1 MYDLRSS
8 KLTLIFILVVAY
20 SISSKGQNTEYQK
33 LTDVLSTLSEK
44 HQVFFTYDADL
55 ITATFVDTSQ
65 IMNSDLKSIIDYLRK
80 TTNLHFD
87 NLGNNYYVIYNDSE
101 KGKASVEIAKKRLSE
116 TIATISD
123 SNTNSQFTI
132 KGKVMDA
139 FNIPIAGVNI
149 IENGSFNGCSTSI
162 NGKFTLMT
170 SSLDNLKLN
179 VSHIGYVSKTVDVIN
194 KSILN
199 ITLDLGGALN
209 EIQIVGSRN
218 SNRSPLDA
226 PSAIDIIPLETVTN
240 KTGQIEINQILQY
253 AVPSFNASKQSGA
266 DGADHVVPASLRG
279 LGPDQTLVL
288 INGKRRHQSSLINI
302 YGTRGR
308 GNSGTDLNAIPASA
322 IDKIEVLRD
331 GASAQYGS
339 DAIAGVI
346 NIVLKEDVNTFNG
359 NVTYGF
365 SNANAQGDFT
375 NPTSGIDGTTVKLS
389 GNYGIKVSENG
400 FINLTT
406 EYLSTDNTIRPG
418 ASFRE
423 KYGDAG
429 LNEYNVFLNSEI
441 AINDHSNFYA
451 FGGYSFRNSESFA
464 FTRSADS
471 PRNVID
477 IYANGFNPLITAQIS
492 DKSISTGFKT
502 KLKGWNIDIN
512 NTFGNN
518 NFHYYIK
525 ETLNATLEINSPTSF
540 DAGGHILNQNT
551 TSANFSKFYKNSLNG
566 VNIAFG
572 TEYRIENYK
581 IYAGE
586 KASYAAFDINGNI
599 VDNSTDPDNL
609 VTYNGVVRPGGSQG
623 FPGYSL
629 KNEVDQTRSNL
640 ALYLDTEF
648 DFTPKLMVGIA
659 GRYERYSD
667 FGNTVNMKF
676 SSRFK
681 ASDNF
686 NFRATFSSG
695 FRAPSLAQIY
705 YNLKF
710 TNFIGDIPS
719 ESLLEPNN
727 SAITRSFG
735 IGNLKEEKTINGSIG
750 FTAKINN
757 FKATID
763 AYLVNIKDRIIL
775 TGNFDASNLDANVN
789 DVQFFAN
796 GVNTNTVGLDAI
808 LTWSKKIENNEFLV
822 SFASNINDMTITEIL
837 NKDLDEKTF
846 FGNREQ
852 NFLLASAPDYKSSLN
867 LFYSNQKIDA
877 SLIVTNFSK
886 VTLIDWQ
893 ITRPLVSEDPN
904 SIYLDEADRL
914 KKATD
919 VYEPKTTVDLSIGY
933 NITKQTALR
942 LGANNIFN
950 IYPTAQQNNW
960 TDGGGYWD
968 SVQMGTSGSFYYSK
982 VTYKF

>member
-1 MYDLRSS
+1 MYDLRFS
-8 KLTLIFILVVAY
+8 KLTLIFILVMAY
-20 SISSKGQNTEYQK
+20 SVSSKGQNTEYKK

-65 IMNSDLKSIIDYLRK
+65 IVNSDLKSIIDYLRK
-80 TTNLHFD
+80 TTSLHFD
-87 NLGNNYYVIYNDSE
+87 NLGNNYYVIYYDSE
-101 KGKASVEIAKKRLSE
+101 KGKASLEIARKRLSE

-123 SNTNSQFTI
+123 SNTQFII
-132 KGKVMDA
+132 KGRVMDA
-139 FNIPIAGVNI
+139 FNRPIAGVNI
-149 IENGSFNGCSTSI
+149 IKNGSFNGCSTSI
-162 NGKFTLMT
+162 SGYFTLKA

-179 VSHIGYVSKTVDVIN
+179 ISHIGYVSKTVNIIN
-194 KSILN
+194 ESILN
-199 ITLDLGGALN
+199 ITLELGGTLK

-346 NIVLKEDVNTFNG
+346 NIVLKENVNTFNG

-365 SNANAQGDFT
+365 YNANARGDFT
-375 NPTSGIDGTTVKLS
+375 NPTSGIDGTTIKLS
-389 GNYGIKVSENG
+389 GNYGIKLSNNG

-441 AINDHSNFYA
+441 VINDHANFYA

-464 FTRSADS
+464 FTRSSDS

-477 IYANGFNPLITAQIS
+477 IYADGFNPLITAQIS
-492 DKSISTGFKT
+492 DRSISTGFKT
-502 KLKGWNIDIN
+502 RLKGWSIDIN

-540 DAGGHILNQNT
+540 DAGGHTLNQNT
-551 TSANFSKFYKNSLNG
+551 TSAHFSKFYKNSLNG

-586 KASYAAFDINGNI
+586 KASYAAFDIDGNI
-599 VDNSTDPDNL
+599 VDNTTDPDNL

-623 FPGYSL
+623 FPGYSS

-648 DFTPKLMVGIA
+648 DFTPKLMLGIA

-667 FGNTVNMKF
+667 FGNTFNMKF

-681 ASDNF
+681 ASNNF
-686 NFRATFSSG
+686 NLRATFSSG

-735 IGNLKEEKTINGSIG
+735 IGNLKEEKTINGSMG
-750 FTAKINN
+750 FTAEIDN

-796 GVNTNTVGLDAI
+796 GVNTNTIGLDAI
-808 LTWSKKIENNEFLV
+808 LTWSKKIEKNKFLI
-822 SFASNINDMTITEIL
+822 SFASNINAMTITKIL
-837 NKDLDEKTF
+837 NKDLDEETF

-852 NFLLASAPDYKSSLN
+852 NFLLASAPHYKSSLN
-867 LFYSNQKIDA
+867 LFYTNQKTDA

-893 ITRPLVSEDPN
+893 ITRPLVSENPN
-904 SIYLDEADRL
+904 SIYIDEADRL

-919 VYEPKTTVDLSIGY
+919 VYQRKTTVDLSVGY
-933 NITKQTALR
+933 KITKQTAFR